1 MQKNLKVRFTSAIM
15 AILLLMTTAACS
27 GNTTSTESG
36 GSSKVSEDGAAT
48 TSQESGGETSEPGDS
63 PTATVEYPME
73 GDITL
78 TIGDAEHFYAT
89 AVCPW
94 EETEFF
100 KQWQEQ
106 TGVTLE
112 YQLISDLSLTL
123 ASGEYPDILINDI
136 GNSYNGGDDKA
147 IEDGII
153 IPLDDY
159 IDTYAPDYKAA
170 LESNSDWQKMALTP
184 QKHYAGFMHLRV
196 DAPGVSNAFGVIIRQ
211 DWLDDLGLEIPETPE
226 EFVEVL
232 RAFRDEK
239 GATVPMS
246 MDSSTLSNV
255 GNSGCF
261 TSAFGLVSTG
271 YYQTDGQ
278 LHYGAYESAYK
289 DYLAWLNELYTEGLL
304 DRNFNTLDS
313 QTVGANIMTGMS
325 GVSAGYAGGSLGVWV
340 PTARETTPE
349 YALSGVRSLVAER
362 GDTPMFSQHSDV
374 GGINGYITSSCENV
388 EAAIQFLNYGYTEP
402 GNLLMNFG
410 IEGESF
416 EMKDG
421 KPLYLDSV
429 INSSQ
434 GFTQAIAQYA
444 FNPPWGPYI
453 QQADFCTQSY
463 ADYQNQALT
472 DWADSDVLDHFVP
485 TLAITENA
493 DQYSTIKSEV
503 DTFISENF
511 ILFVTGEKSLNEFDS
526 YLDTLKGMGIED
538 MIAIYQNAY
547 DIYNS

>member
-1 MQKNLKVRFTSAIM
+1 MQKNRKVRFVSVIM

-27 GNTTSTESG
+27 GSTASSG
-36 GSSKVSEDGAAT
+36 SSGSSKVSEDSST
-48 TSQESGGETSEPGDS
+48 TESEEPGGETSEPENS
-63 PTATVEYPME
+63 STAAVEYPME

-112 YQLISDLSLTL
+112 YQLISDLSLIL
-123 ASGEYPDILINDI
+123 ASGEYPDILINNI
-136 GNSYNGGDDKA
+136 GASYNGGNDKA
-147 IEDGII
+147 IDDGII

-170 LESNSDWQKMALTP
+170 LETNPDWQKMAMTP
-184 QKHYAGFMHLRV
+184 SKRYPGFMHLRV
-196 DAPGVSNAFGVIIRQ
+196 DAPGVSNSFGVMIRQ
-211 DWLDDLGLEIPETPE
+211 DWLDDLGLESPETPE
-226 EFVEVL
+226 EMVEVL
-232 RAFRDEK
+232 RTFRDEK

-246 MDSSTLSNV
+246 IDSGNLFFV
-255 GNSGCF
+255 GSSGCF
-261 TSAFGLVSTG
+261 TSAFGLASTG
-271 YYQTDGQ
+271 YYQVDGQ
-278 LHYGAYESAYK
+278 IHYGSYEKAYK

-304 DRNFNTLDS
+304 DRNFNTLDG

-362 GDTPMFSQHSDV
+362 GDTPMFSHHSDV

-388 EAAIQFLNYGYTEP
+388 EAAVQFLNYGYTEE

-410 IEGESF
+410 VEGESF

-421 KPLYLDSV
+421 KPLYLDSM

-444 FNPPWGPYI
+444 FNPSWGPYI
-453 QQADFCTQSY
+453 QQADFCSQSY
-463 ADYQNQALT
+463 ADYQNDALT
-472 DWADSDVLDHFVP
+472 NWADSDVLDYYVP
-485 TLAITENA
+485 TLAITENS
-493 DQYSTIKSEV
+493 DQYSAIKSEV

-511 ILFVTGEKSLNEFDS
+511 ILFVTGEKSLDEFDS
-526 YLDTLKGMGIED
+526 YLDTLKGMGMED

-547 DIYNS
+547 DIYNG

>member
-1 MQKNLKVRFTSAIM
+1 MKRKILAMFLALCMATS
-15 AILLLMTTAACS
+15 LVACS
-27 GNTTSTESG
+27 GGDSSSGGDTSTGGDTSGAETDVTANAPENFNAEGMPIVNEEITVDTWIEGGTDIDWTKNGFVEAVAEESG
-36 GSSKVSEDGAAT
+36 VRMEVTPIAAA
-48 TSQESGGETSEPGDS
+48 DS
-63 PTATVEYPME
+63 
-73 GDITL
+73 
-78 TIGDAEHFYAT
+78 
-89 AVCPW
+89 
-94 EETEFF
+94 
-100 KQWQEQ
+100 
-106 TGVTLE
+106 VTQRNLR
-112 YQLISDLSLTL
+112 L
-123 ASGEYPDILINDI
+123 ASGDYPELFLLDWTSLLTFTDVMEYGVKEQVLMPIT
-136 GNSYNGGDDKA
+136 
-147 IEDGII
+147 
-153 IPLDDY
+153 DY
-159 IDTYAPDYKAA
+159 IDAYGTKMKTIMEDHPDYRETITATDG
-170 LESNSDWQKMALTP
+170 EI
-184 QKHYAGFMHLRV
+184 YGFPRFSECYHCL
-196 DAPGVSNAFGVIIRQ
+196 AYPKFYIRQ